1 MSWFS
6 VIDAGKSLV
15 FNPKVTPDPED
26 AKRLDEKF
34 KQVVRDTDR
43 DVPRRPLRIV
53 AMPKRTPNS

>member
-1 MSWFS
+1 MSWFRA
-6 VIDAGKSLV
+6 IDVGKSLV

-34 KQVVRDTDR
+34 KQVVRQTDR

-53 AMPKRTPNS
+53 APPKRSTNS